1 MGKKCECPKGA
12 PMWMVTFGDLMSLLL
27 CFFVLLLSFSTM
39 DPAMY
44 KEVSGSLEKAFGVQ
58 REDITLEIPK
68 GIDIISRDF
77 NPPFNIDVILEKI
90 KSAIKLELIKGEIEV
105 EALNDRV
112 VLRLK
117 DQITFE
123 PGNDELN
130 ERARPILD
138 KIRNIIETVPGQVM
152 VTGHTDDIPPKKGK
166 FKSNWH
172 LSAARAATVVAYL
185 LRLHSIDP
193 RRMAA
198 VGYGS
203 SRPLA
208 LNDTPEHMAKNRRV
222 EIVFLQPKNPDDFEV
237 VKPMDEKSGLVQEP
251 LLVE

>member
-39 DPAMY
+39 DPAMF

-58 REDITLEIPK
+58 REDITLDIPK

-77 NPPFNIDVILEKI
+77 NPPFSVDIILEKI
-90 KSAIKLELIKGEIEV
+90 KSAIKLELIKGEVEV

-112 VLRLK
+112 VLRLN

-123 PGNDELN
+123 PASDELTPK
-130 ERARPILD
+130 AYKILD
-138 KIRNIIETVPGQVM
+138 KIRGIIETVPGEVM
-152 VTGHTDDIPPKKGK
+152 VTGHTDNLPATKPW
-166 FKSNWH
+166 KSNWH
-172 LSAARAATVVAYL
+172 LSAARAASVVVYL
-185 LRLHSIDP
+185 LSKYTIDP
-193 RRMAA
+193 RRLAA
-198 VGYGS
+198 VGYADTH
-203 SRPLA
+203 PLA
-208 LNDTPEHMAKNRRV
+208 LNDTPEHRARNRRV

-237 VKPMDEKSGLVQEP
+237 RPLDEKGALVQEP
-251 LLVE
+251 LFFE